1 MEKNIINII
10 QKSLPTL
17 FTVIKK
23 QKKNYFS
30 VDYDNEADVMYI
42 AFDENK
48 KAGDTE
54 VYSDDILVRRR
65 DNDLVGLTVLHASSL
80 LKHN

>member
-1 MEKNIINII
+1 MEKNIINTI
-10 QKSLPTL
+10 QKSLPAL

-48 KAGDTE
+48 KADDTK

>member
-1 MEKNIINII
+1 MEKNIINTI
-10 QKSLPTL
+10 QKSLPAL

-48 KAGDTE
+48 KADDTE

>member
-48 KAGDTE
+48 KADDTE

>member
-17 FTVIKK
+17 FTVLKK

-42 AFDENK
+42 ALDENK
-48 KAGDTE
+48 KADDTE